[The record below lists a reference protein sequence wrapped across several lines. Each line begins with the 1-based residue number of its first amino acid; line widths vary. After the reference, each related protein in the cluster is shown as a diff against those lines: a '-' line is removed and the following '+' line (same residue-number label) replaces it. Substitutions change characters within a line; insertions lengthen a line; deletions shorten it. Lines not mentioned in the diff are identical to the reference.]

1 MPPKSISRPAAMLCV
16 SGTDGAAWQVCFDP
30 EAPAGDALRPLAA
43 LLLALA
49 RREVT
54 GEAKNEEGPG
64 D

>member
-1 MPPKSISRPAAMLCV
+1 MLCV